1 VPACTDAINDHNEA
15 AATADVLNLKALVIG
30 NGIVNET
37 EQSTAKYVKST
48 NADSVGPGAGLLHCF
63 ICLGNED
70 HHTFPLGS

>member
-1 VPACTDAINDHNEA
+1 MGGTICNYVPAWADAINDHNEA

-48 NADSVGPGAGLLHCF
+48 NADSVGPGAGMRTTAPFL
-63 ICLGNED
+63 
-70 HHTFPLGS
+70 